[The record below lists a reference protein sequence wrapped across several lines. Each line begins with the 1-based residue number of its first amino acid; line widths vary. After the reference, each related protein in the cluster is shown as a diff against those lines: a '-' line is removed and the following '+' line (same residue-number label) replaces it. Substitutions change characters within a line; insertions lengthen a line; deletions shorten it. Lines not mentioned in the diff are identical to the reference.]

1 MGVKLP
7 LSLGVL
13 RVEVMP
19 VRNGR
24 NLLFSLEISSLSNA
38 EDAR

>member
-7 LSLGVL
+7 LSLSVL
-13 RVEVMP
+13 RIGVMP
-19 VRNGR
+19 IRNGR
-24 NLLFSLEISSLSNA
+24 NLLFSLEILSPSDA